1 MLIAT
6 IALVI
11 LSSYIYTFVQNDN
24 DINKMNAFGYI
35 FNYVQS
41 GSMAPE
47 INTYDVVISKR
58 ATFDE
63 IEVGDIIT
71 YECNYAIGV
80 NGDIQPSP
88 KTMIVIHRVIEKG
101 DGYLRT
107 KGDAN
112 EVEDPWQVM
121 PDQVVS
127 KYVKN
132 LRQLKD
138 WKNIFNK

>member
-1 MLIAT
+1 MMIAT
-6 IALVI
+6 IALIV
-11 LSSYIYTFVQNDN
+11 LSSYIYTYVQNDN
-24 DINKMNAFGYI
+24 DINKINLFGYI

-41 GSMAPE
+41 GSMSPE
-47 INTYDVVISKR
+47 IDTYDVVVSKR

-63 IEVGDIIT
+63 VNVGDIIT
-71 YECNYAIGV
+71 YECNYAIGE
-80 NGDIQPSP
+80 NGEIHPSP
-88 KTMIVIHRVIEKG
+88 KTIIVIHRVIEKG

-121 PDQVVS
+121 PNQVIS

-132 LRQLKD
+132 LTKSLPK
-138 WKNIFNK
+138 KN